1 MDTKSLPVHLG
12 AAIVLFQHDDHD
24 QNDYGQHLEPG
35 ALALEPTDLPTNK
48 VSANVIRMLTPVL
61 PPMVV
66 EVVAAPLVV
75 VEALIDA
82 MASSG
87 QALVIPFLAGAAGF
101 FAPGTRR
108 KELLAEALDPDSDDQ
123 S

>member
-1 MDTKSLPVHLG
+1 MAPEPV
-12 AAIVLFQHDDHD
+12 
-24 QNDYGQHLEPG
+24 ER
-35 ALALEPTDLPTNK
+35 PTNK
-48 VSANVIRMLTPVL
+48 VSANIIRTLTPVL
-61 PPMVV
+61 PPVVV
-66 EVVAAPLVV
+66 EVVAAPLIV